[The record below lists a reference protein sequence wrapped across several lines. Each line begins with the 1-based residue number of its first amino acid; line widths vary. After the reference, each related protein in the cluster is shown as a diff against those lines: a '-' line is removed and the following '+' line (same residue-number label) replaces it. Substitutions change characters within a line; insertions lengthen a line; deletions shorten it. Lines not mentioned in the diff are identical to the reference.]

1 MRKESLLI
9 AMLAFAAVPVVAA
22 QDPPASAR
30 FYVDSDSSWIRILA
44 WPDGPLKRFGH
55 HHAISHHGISG
66 TVEVAPDPLDSSF
79 TLEVTVIDLLVDDPG
94 QRAQEGEEFEGEVPE
109 EDIGGTRSNMLG
121 EELLNGKQFPVIRLE
136 SSSIEGSLPNAT
148 IVTTVIVK
156 GAENTIRFPV
166 SIELTDDTF
175 VARGETELLHE
186 AFGLSPFMAM
196 GGALSVRDLLVFKY
210 EIHGSRSTNPD

>member
-9 AMLAFAAVPVVAA
+9 AMLAFAAVPVVTA

-55 HHAISHHGISG
+55 HHVISHHGISG

-94 QRAQEGEEFEGEVPE
+94 QRAQEGGEFEGEIPD
-109 EDIGGTRSNMLG
+109 EDIEGTRGNMLG
-121 EELLNGKQFPVIRLE
+121 EKLLNGEQFPAIQLE

-156 GAENTIRFPV
+156 GAGTP
-166 SIELTDDTF
+166 
-175 VARGETELLHE
+175 
-186 AFGLSPFMAM
+186 
-196 GGALSVRDLLVFKY
+196 
-210 EIHGSRSTNPD
+210 

>member
-9 AMLAFAAVPVVAA
+9 AMLAFAAVPVVTA

-55 HHAISHHGISG
+55 HHVISHHGISG

-79 TLEVTVIDLLVDDPG
+79 TLEFTVIDLLVDDPG
-94 QRAQEGEEFEGEVPE
+94 QRAQEGGEFEGEIPD
-109 EDIGGTRSNMLG
+109 EDIEGTRGNMLG
-121 EELLNGKQFPVIRLE
+121 EKLLNGEQFPAIQLE
-136 SSSIEGSLPNAT
+136 SSSIEGSLPNTT

-186 AFGLSPFMAM
+186 AFGLSPFMAVSYTHLR
-196 GGALSVRDLLVFKY
+196 AH
-210 EIHGSRSTNPD
+210 ET